1 MRVKDF
7 IKQLKALSP
16 DLSVNYTL
24 VLTNEKTKSKMIMT
38 NDIPKDEPQREEQ
51 KNIVIKGFSE

>member
-7 IKQLKALSP
+7 IKQLKGLPP

-24 VLTNEKTKSKMIMT
+24 VLTDEKTKSKMAMT
-38 NDIPKDEPQREEQ
+38 NDIPKEEPQREEQ